1 MNGMVL
7 AGRYT
12 LVEALGSA
20 GRTWL
25 ARDTVLHR
33 DVAVTRIPLP
43 PGPPEAIEAVL
54 AEPRAAAVINHPAL
68 VTLHDVLTENGE
80 AWVVADYVRGRS
92 LDRIVAATGPVS
104 TTHAAEIGMRVLNAL
119 GVIHSRGRTHRA
131 VVPAN
136 VLVADTGDILLAG
149 LGLAPVDGTPADPAD
164 DLRALG
170 ATLLYATEARTPETG
185 PPSEGPLAQPIH
197 ALLYGPHDTAAI
209 RAAFAA
215 AASSAAVPFARA
227 LITDNG
233 PPTVP
238 SGQAAP
244 RGRGPL
250 LAVAGAALAVAAAG
264 AIALPLVL
272 DRAPAAEP
280 SATPAAAAATTPTAR
295 PRPSRPADPCTRL
308 SASYRPSATPG
319 NTCSVRMGDASV
331 TIKSHPDEATARQIF
346 AALRRRQA
354 AKAGS
359 DLIDEG
365 GTSPIRNVRG
375 IGDEGFA
382 QDGSSTLFS
391 TATSTV
397 WLRIDTLTV
406 EVQVLTNETRVTPQ
420 LRNAALRAART
431 VAAELAETA

>member
-185 PPSEGPLAQPIH
+185 P
-197 ALLYGPHDTAAI
+197 
-209 RAAFAA
+209 
-215 AASSAAVPFARA
+215 
-227 LITDNG
+227 
-233 PPTVP
+233 
-238 SGQAAP
+238 
-244 RGRGPL
+244 
-250 LAVAGAALAVAAAG
+250 
-264 AIALPLVL
+264 
-272 DRAPAAEP
+272 
-280 SATPAAAAATTPTAR
+280 
-295 PRPSRPADPCTRL
+295 
-308 SASYRPSATPG
+308 
-319 NTCSVRMGDASV
+319 
-331 TIKSHPDEATARQIF
+331 
-346 AALRRRQA
+346 
-354 AKAGS
+354 
-359 DLIDEG
+359 
-365 GTSPIRNVRG
+365 
-375 IGDEGFA
+375 
-382 QDGSSTLFS
+382 
-391 TATSTV
+391 
-397 WLRIDTLTV
+397 
-406 EVQVLTNETRVTPQ
+406 
-420 LRNAALRAART
+420 
-431 VAAELAETA
+431 